1 MLEDSYEPLSIEQKW
16 QSEWELKNQFKP
28 VESDK
33 QFSIVI
39 PPPNVTGSL
48 HMGHALEHSIIDV
61 IVRIKRLQ
69 GFETLWVPGTD
80 HAGII
85 TQLLVENEL
94 SEKGLSKEDVGRENF
109 ISKVWEWKEKSGE
122 NISGQMKKLGMSCD
136 WSRERFTMDEGLSA
150 AVRQVF
156 VTLYDSGFIY
166 KGSRMVNWDTK
177 LMSAVSDLEVNLEEQ
192 TGKLWSVKYKCGDEF
207 ITIAT
212 TRPETILADTAVAV
226 NPDDERYKN
235 FIGKTAIIP
244 IVNREVPIIA
254 DEYVDKEFGSGC
266 VKITPAHDF
275 NDYEIGLKHDLEV
288 ISCMKL
294 DGTMSDDDFMPENYK
309 NLDRFEARDQIVS
322 ELSELGFLVSADDH
336 VIQLPKG
343 DRSKSIL
350 EPMITDQWFVKTK
363 ELADRG
369 IAEVENENMKF
380 IPKNWEKTYFEWMY
394 NIQDWCISRQIWWGH
409 QIPAWYDEDGNIYVA
424 TTESEVRAKYKL
436 SDDLKL
442 SQDKDVLD
450 TWFSSAL
457 WPFST
462 LGWPEEST
470 DLEKYY
476 PTSLLVTGFD
486 IIFFWVARMIMM
498 GLNFNDDVP
507 FKDILIHGL
516 VRDSKGR
523 KMSKSLKNTIDPL
536 ELSEKHG
543 ADALRFSLIEKAAPG
558 QDVPFDEEWTIAAAK
573 KFGNKLWN
581 AAKFVHL
588 YSPEEKRTDE
598 IKEITCPE
606 NVWIASRF
614 DEVLAEFNELF
625 EKYKISDAYKLI
637 YNFVWS
643 DLFDWYF
650 EFSKNLIDDEKTK
663 DETMFVLRT
672 IFLKSIKI
680 LNPAMPHIT
689 EEIWSTF
696 EDDLLINNTWP
707 EDEGKEL
714 NPEVNDVE
722 NLKEVISQIRNFKA
736 TYQLKNKEILKLNS
750 SKDVSPWFTK
760 QLENIGNIE
769 LNLNSTEDKNKKQVV
784 FQSGNYEF
792 YLLAEDYI
800 DIDVEIKKLDKKIED
815 LSKTLAVS
823 RSRLENE
830 KFIKNAK
837 EELIEKEKQNVIE
850 VENEIE
856 LLKQT
861 RDQFS
866 V

>member
-226 NPDDERYKN
+226 NPDDDRYKS

-309 NLDRFEARDQIVS
+309 NLDRFEARDQIVN

-424 TTESEVRAKYKL
+424 TTESEVREKYKL

-470 DLEKYY
+470 DLDKYY

-558 QDVPFDEEWTIAAAK
+558 QDVPFDEEWTIAAK

-672 IFLKSIKI
+672 TFLKSIKI

-707 EDEGKEL
+707 EVEGKVL
-714 NPEVNDVE
+714 NPEANDVE

-736 TYQLKNKEILKLNS
+736 TYQLKNKEILKLNL

-760 QLENIGNIE
+760 QLENIGNVE
-769 LNLNSTEDKNKKQVV
+769 LNLNSPEDKDKKQVV

>member
-226 NPDDERYKN
+226 NPDDERYKS

-309 NLDRFEARDQIVS
+309 NLDRFEARDQIVN

-558 QDVPFDEEWTIAAAK
+558 QDVPFDEEWTIAAK

-606 NVWIASRF
+606 NVWITSRF

-672 IFLKSIKI
+672 TFLKSIKI

-707 EDEGKEL
+707 EVEGKEL
-714 NPEVNDVE
+714 NPDANDVE

-736 TYQLKNKEILKLNS
+736 TYQLKNKEILKLNL

-769 LNLNSTEDKNKKQVV
+769 LNLNSSEDKNKKQVV

-823 RSRLENE
+823 RSRLEND

>member
-226 NPDDERYKN
+226 NPDDERYKS

-424 TTESEVRAKYKL
+424 TTESEVREKYKL

-470 DLEKYY
+470 DLDKYY

-558 QDVPFDEEWTIAAAK
+558 QDVPFDEEWTIAAK

-672 IFLKSIKI
+672 TFLKSIKI

-707 EDEGKEL
+707 EVEGKEL
-714 NPEVNDVE
+714 NPEANDVE

-750 SKDVSPWFTK
+750 SKDVGPWFTK
-760 QLENIGNIE
+760 QLENIGNVE
-769 LNLNSTEDKNKKQVV
+769 LNLNSPEDKDKKQVV

-823 RSRLENE
+823 RSRLEND

>member
-226 NPDDERYKN
+226 NPDDERYKS

-409 QIPAWYDEDGNIYVA
+409 QIPAWYDEDGNLYVA
-424 TTESEVRAKYKL
+424 TTESEVREKYKL

-470 DLEKYY
+470 DLDKYY

-558 QDVPFDEEWTIAAAK
+558 QDVPFDEEWTIAAK

-672 IFLKSIKI
+672 TFLKSIKI

-707 EDEGKEL
+707 EVEGKEL
-714 NPEVNDVE
+714 NPEANDVE

-760 QLENIGNIE
+760 QLENIGNVE
-769 LNLNSTEDKNKKQVV
+769 LNLNSPEDKDKKQVV

-823 RSRLENE
+823 RSRLEND

>member
-226 NPDDERYKN
+226 NPDDERYKS

-424 TTESEVRAKYKL
+424 TTESEVREKYKL

-558 QDVPFDEEWTIAAAK
+558 QDVPFDEEWTIAAK

-672 IFLKSIKI
+672 TFLKSIKI

-707 EDEGKEL
+707 EVEGKEL

-750 SKDVSPWFTK
+750 SKDVGPWFTK
-760 QLENIGNIE
+760 QLENIGNVE
-769 LNLNSTEDKNKKQVV
+769 LNLNSPEDKDKKQVV

-823 RSRLENE
+823 KSRLENE

>member
-226 NPDDERYKN
+226 NPDDERYKS

-363 ELADRG
+363 ELANRG

-424 TTESEVRAKYKL
+424 TTESEVREKYKL

-470 DLEKYY
+470 DLDKYY

-558 QDVPFDEEWTIAAAK
+558 QDVPFDEEWTIAAK

-672 IFLKSIKI
+672 TFLKCIKI

-707 EDEGKEL
+707 EVEGKEL

-750 SKDVSPWFTK
+750 SKDVGPWFTK
-760 QLENIGNIE
+760 QLENIGNVE
-769 LNLNSTEDKNKKQVV
+769 LNLNSPEDKDKKQVV

>member
-226 NPDDERYKN
+226 NPDDERYKS

-309 NLDRFEARDQIVS
+309 NLDRFEARDQIVN

-424 TTESEVRAKYKL
+424 TSESEVREKYKL

-558 QDVPFDEEWTIAAAK
+558 QDVPFDEEWTIAAK

-672 IFLKSIKI
+672 TFLKSIKI

-707 EDEGKEL
+707 EVEGKEL
-714 NPEVNDVE
+714 NPEANDVE

-736 TYQLKNKEILKLNS
+736 TYQLKNKEILKLNL

-760 QLENIGNIE
+760 QLENIGNVE
-769 LNLNSTEDKNKKQVV
+769 LNLNSPEDKNKKQVV

>member
-226 NPDDERYKN
+226 NPDDERYKSL
-235 FIGKTAIIP
+235 IGKTAIIP

-424 TTESEVRAKYKL
+424 TTESEVREKYKL

-470 DLEKYY
+470 DLKKYY

-558 QDVPFDEEWTIAAAK
+558 QDVPFDEEWTIAAK

-672 IFLKSIKI
+672 TFLKSIII

-707 EDEGKEL
+707 EVEGKKL
-714 NPEVNDVE
+714 NPEANDVE

-760 QLENIGNIE
+760 QLENIGNVE
-769 LNLNSTEDKNKKQVV
+769 LNLNSPEDKDKKQVV

>member
-156 VTLYDSGFIY
+156 VALYDSGFIY

-226 NPDDERYKN
+226 NPDDERYKS

-309 NLDRFEARDQIVS
+309 NLDRFEARDQIVN

-424 TTESEVRAKYKL
+424 TTESEVREKYKL

-470 DLEKYY
+470 DLDKYY

-558 QDVPFDEEWTIAAAK
+558 QDVPFDEEWTIAAK

-598 IKEITCPE
+598 IKEKTCPE
-606 NVWIASRF
+606 NVWITSRF

-672 IFLKSIKI
+672 TFLKSIKI

-707 EDEGKEL
+707 EVEGKEL
-714 NPEVNDVE
+714 NPEANDVE

-736 TYQLKNKEILKLNS
+736 TYQLKNKEILKLNL

-769 LNLNSTEDKNKKQVV
+769 LNLNSPEDKNKKQVV

-850 VENEIE
+850 VENEID

>member
-226 NPDDERYKN
+226 NPDDERYKS

-294 DGTMSDDDFMPENYK
+294 NGTMSDDDFMPENYK
-309 NLDRFEARDQIVS
+309 NLDRFEARDQIVN

-409 QIPAWYDEDGNIYVA
+409 QIPAWYDEEGNIYVA
-424 TTESEVRAKYKL
+424 TTELEVRAKYEL

-470 DLEKYY
+470 DLKKYY

-558 QDVPFDEEWTIAAAK
+558 QDVPFDEEWTIAAK

-598 IKEITCPE
+598 IKKITCPE
-606 NVWIASRF
+606 NVWITSRF

-672 IFLKSIKI
+672 TFLKSIKI

-707 EDEGKEL
+707 EVEGKEL
-714 NPEVNDVE
+714 NPEANDVE

-760 QLENIGNIE
+760 QLENIGNVE
-769 LNLNSTEDKNKKQVV
+769 LNFNSPEDKNKKQVV

>member
-1 MLEDSYEPLSIEQKW
+1 
-16 QSEWELKNQFKP
+16 
-28 VESDK
+28 
-33 QFSIVI
+33 
-39 PPPNVTGSL
+39 
-48 HMGHALEHSIIDV
+48 
-61 IVRIKRLQ
+61 
-69 GFETLWVPGTD
+69 
-80 HAGII
+80 
-85 TQLLVENEL
+85 
-94 SEKGLSKEDVGRENF
+94 
-109 ISKVWEWKEKSGE
+109 
-122 NISGQMKKLGMSCD
+122 MKKLGMSCD

-226 NPDDERYKN
+226 NPDDERYKS

-309 NLDRFEARDQIVS
+309 NLDRFEARDQIVN

-558 QDVPFDEEWTIAAAK
+558 QDVPFDEEWTIAAK

-606 NVWIASRF
+606 NVWITSRF

-672 IFLKSIKI
+672 TFLKSIKI

-707 EDEGKEL
+707 EVEGKEL
-714 NPEVNDVE
+714 NPEANDVE

-750 SKDVSPWFTK
+750 SKDVGPWFTK
-760 QLENIGNIE
+760 QLENIGNVE
-769 LNLNSTEDKNKKQVV
+769 LNLNSPEDKDKKQVV

>member
-1 MLEDSYEPLSIEQKW
+1 M
-16 QSEWELKNQFKP
+16 
-28 VESDK
+28 
-33 QFSIVI
+33 
-39 PPPNVTGSL
+39 
-48 HMGHALEHSIIDV
+48 
-61 IVRIKRLQ
+61 
-69 GFETLWVPGTD
+69 
-80 HAGII
+80 
-85 TQLLVENEL
+85 
-94 SEKGLSKEDVGRENF
+94 
-109 ISKVWEWKEKSGE
+109 
-122 NISGQMKKLGMSCD
+122 
-136 WSRERFTMDEGLSA
+136 
-150 AVRQVF
+150 
-156 VTLYDSGFIY
+156 
-166 KGSRMVNWDTK
+166 
-177 LMSAVSDLEVNLEEQ
+177 
-192 TGKLWSVKYKCGDEF
+192 
-207 ITIAT
+207 
-212 TRPETILADTAVAV
+212 
-226 NPDDERYKN
+226 
-235 FIGKTAIIP
+235 
-244 IVNREVPIIA
+244 
-254 DEYVDKEFGSGC
+254 
-266 VKITPAHDF
+266 
-275 NDYEIGLKHDLEV
+275 KHDLEV

-309 NLDRFEARDQIVS
+309 NLDRFEARDQIVN

-424 TTESEVRAKYKL
+424 TTESEVREKYKL

-470 DLEKYY
+470 DLKKYY

-558 QDVPFDEEWTIAAAK
+558 QDVPFDEEWTIAAK

-598 IKEITCPE
+598 IKELTRPE

-672 IFLKSIKI
+672 TFLKSIKI

-707 EDEGKEL
+707 EAEGKEF
-714 NPEVNDVE
+714 NPEANDVE

-750 SKDVSPWFTK
+750 SKDVGPWFTK
-760 QLENIGNIE
+760 QLENIGNVE
-769 LNLNSTEDKNKKQVV
+769 LNLNSPEDKDKKQIV

>member
-226 NPDDERYKN
+226 NPDDERYKS

-309 NLDRFEARDQIVS
+309 NLDRFEARDQIVN

-424 TTESEVRAKYKL
+424 TTESEVREKYKL

-558 QDVPFDEEWTIAAAK
+558 QDVPFDEEWTIAAK

-650 EFSKNLIDDEKTK
+650 EFSKNLIDDDKTK

-672 IFLKSIKI
+672 TFLKSIKI

-707 EDEGKEL
+707 EVEGKEL
-714 NPEVNDVE
+714 NPEANDVE

-750 SKDVSPWFTK
+750 SKDVGPWFTK
-760 QLENIGNIE
+760 QLENIGNVE
-769 LNLNSTEDKNKKQVV
+769 LNLNSPEDKDKKQVV

-850 VENEIE
+850 VENEID

>member
-226 NPDDERYKN
+226 NPDDERYKS

-322 ELSELGFLVSADDH
+322 ELSELGLLVSADDH

-424 TTESEVRAKYKL
+424 TTESEVREKYKL

-462 LGWPEEST
+462 LGWPEETT
-470 DLEKYY
+470 DLDKYY

-558 QDVPFDEEWTIAAAK
+558 QDVPFDEEWTIAAK

-598 IKEITCPE
+598 IREITCPE
-606 NVWIASRF
+606 NVWITSRF

-663 DETMFVLRT
+663 AETMFVLRT
-672 IFLKSIKI
+672 TFLKSIKI

-707 EDEGKEL
+707 EVEGKEL

-760 QLENIGNIE
+760 QLENIGNVE
-769 LNLNSTEDKNKKQVV
+769 LNLNSPEDKDKKQVV

-800 DIDVEIKKLDKKIED
+800 DIDVEIKKLDKKIDD

>member
-1 MLEDSYEPLSIEQKW
+1 M
-16 QSEWELKNQFKP
+16 
-28 VESDK
+28 
-33 QFSIVI
+33 
-39 PPPNVTGSL
+39 
-48 HMGHALEHSIIDV
+48 
-61 IVRIKRLQ
+61 
-69 GFETLWVPGTD
+69 
-80 HAGII
+80 
-85 TQLLVENEL
+85 
-94 SEKGLSKEDVGRENF
+94 
-109 ISKVWEWKEKSGE
+109 
-122 NISGQMKKLGMSCD
+122 
-136 WSRERFTMDEGLSA
+136 
-150 AVRQVF
+150 
-156 VTLYDSGFIY
+156 
-166 KGSRMVNWDTK
+166 
-177 LMSAVSDLEVNLEEQ
+177 
-192 TGKLWSVKYKCGDEF
+192 
-207 ITIAT
+207 
-212 TRPETILADTAVAV
+212 
-226 NPDDERYKN
+226 
-235 FIGKTAIIP
+235 
-244 IVNREVPIIA
+244 
-254 DEYVDKEFGSGC
+254 
-266 VKITPAHDF
+266 
-275 NDYEIGLKHDLEV
+275 KHDLEV

-309 NLDRFEARDQIVS
+309 NLDRFEARDQIVN

-424 TTESEVRAKYKL
+424 TTESEVREKYKL

-558 QDVPFDEEWTIAAAK
+558 QDVPFDEEWTIAAK

-606 NVWIASRF
+606 NVWITSRF

-672 IFLKSIKI
+672 TFLKSIKI

-707 EDEGKEL
+707 EVEGKEL
-714 NPEVNDVE
+714 NPEANDVE

-760 QLENIGNIE
+760 QLENIGNVE
-769 LNLNSTEDKNKKQVV
+769 LNLNSPEDKDKKQVV

>member
-226 NPDDERYKN
+226 NPDDERYKS

-309 NLDRFEARDQIVS
+309 NLDRFEARDQIVN

-470 DLEKYY
+470 DLKKYY

-558 QDVPFDEEWTIAAAK
+558 QDVPFDEEWTIAAK

-672 IFLKSIKI
+672 TFLKSIKI

-707 EDEGKEL
+707 EVEGKEL
-714 NPEVNDVE
+714 NPKANDVE

-760 QLENIGNIE
+760 QLENIGNVE
-769 LNLNSTEDKNKKQVV
+769 LNLNSPEDKDKKQVV

-823 RSRLENE
+823 RSRLEND

-837 EELIEKEKQNVIE
+837 EELIEKEKQNVVE

>member
-226 NPDDERYKN
+226 NPDDERYKS

-309 NLDRFEARDQIVS
+309 NLDRFEARDQIVN

-424 TTESEVRAKYKL
+424 TTESEVREKYKL

-558 QDVPFDEEWTIAAAK
+558 QDVPFDEEWTIAAK

-606 NVWIASRF
+606 NVWIMSRF

-672 IFLKSIKI
+672 TFLKSIKI

-696 EDDLLINNTWP
+696 EDDLLINNNWP
-707 EDEGKEL
+707 EVEGKEL
-714 NPEVNDVE
+714 NPEANDVE

-750 SKDVSPWFTK
+750 SKDVGPWFTK
-760 QLENIGNIE
+760 QLENIGNIK

>member
-94 SEKGLSKEDVGRENF
+94 LEKGLSKEDVGRENF

-226 NPDDERYKN
+226 NPDDERYKS

-254 DEYVDKEFGSGC
+254 DEYVDREFGSGC

-309 NLDRFEARDQIVS
+309 NLDRFEARDQIVN

-424 TTESEVRAKYKL
+424 TTESEVREKYKL

-470 DLEKYY
+470 DLKKYY

-558 QDVPFDEEWTIAAAK
+558 QDVPFDEEWTIAAK

-588 YSPEEKRTDE
+588 YSPEKKRTDE

-650 EFSKNLIDDEKTK
+650 EFSKNLIDDDKTK

-672 IFLKSIKI
+672 TFLKSIKI

-707 EDEGKEL
+707 EVEGKEL
-714 NPEVNDVE
+714 NPEANDVE

-750 SKDVSPWFTK
+750 SKDVGPWFTK
-760 QLENIGNIE
+760 QLENIGNVE
-769 LNLNSTEDKNKKQVV
+769 LNLNSPEDKVKKQVV

-792 YLLAEDYI
+792 YLLTEDYI
-800 DIDVEIKKLDKKIED
+800 DIDVEIKKLDKKIEV

>member
-226 NPDDERYKN
+226 NPDDERYKS

-309 NLDRFEARDQIVS
+309 NLDRFEARDQIVN

-424 TTESEVRAKYKL
+424 TTESEVREKYKL

-558 QDVPFDEEWTIAAAK
+558 QDVPFDEEWTIAAK

-672 IFLKSIKI
+672 TFLKSIKI

-707 EDEGKEL
+707 EVEGKEL

-736 TYQLKNKEILKLNS
+736 TYQLKNKEILKLNL

>member
-226 NPDDERYKN
+226 NPDDERYKS

-309 NLDRFEARDQIVS
+309 NLDRFEARDQIVN

-424 TTESEVRAKYKL
+424 TTESEVREKYKL

-558 QDVPFDEEWTIAAAK
+558 QDVPFDEEWTIAAK

-672 IFLKSIKI
+672 TFLKSIKI

-707 EDEGKEL
+707 EVEGKEL
-714 NPEVNDVE
+714 NPEANDVE

-750 SKDVSPWFTK
+750 SKDVGPWFTK
-760 QLENIGNIE
+760 QLENIGNVE
-769 LNLNSTEDKNKKQVV
+769 LNLNSPEDKDKKQVV

-823 RSRLENE
+823 RSRLEND

>member
-226 NPDDERYKN
+226 NPDDERYKS

-309 NLDRFEARDQIVS
+309 NLDRFEARDQIVN

-424 TTESEVRAKYKL
+424 TTESEVREKYKL

-470 DLEKYY
+470 DLDKYY

-558 QDVPFDEEWTIAAAK
+558 QDVPFDEEWTIAAK

-672 IFLKSIKI
+672 TFLKSIKI

-707 EDEGKEL
+707 EVDDKEL

-750 SKDVSPWFTK
+750 SKDVGPWFTK
-760 QLENIGNIE
+760 QLENIGNVE
-769 LNLNSTEDKNKKQVV
+769 LNLNSPEDKDKKQIV

>member
-226 NPDDERYKN
+226 NPDDERYKS

-309 NLDRFEARDQIVS
+309 NLDRFEARDQIVN

-424 TTESEVRAKYKL
+424 TTESEVREKYKL

-470 DLEKYY
+470 DLKKYY

-558 QDVPFDEEWTIAAAK
+558 QDVPFDEEWTIAAK

-672 IFLKSIKI
+672 TFLKSIKI

-707 EDEGKEL
+707 EVEGKEL

-760 QLENIGNIE
+760 QLENIGNVE
-769 LNLNSTEDKNKKQVV
+769 LNLNSPEDKVKKQVV

>member
-226 NPDDERYKN
+226 NPDDERYKS

-294 DGTMSDDDFMPENYK
+294 NGTMSDDDFMPENYK
-309 NLDRFEARDQIVS
+309 NLDRFEARDQIVN

-409 QIPAWYDEDGNIYVA
+409 QIPAWYDEEGNIYVA
-424 TTESEVRAKYKL
+424 TTESEVREKYKL

-470 DLEKYY
+470 DLKKYY

-558 QDVPFDEEWTIAAAK
+558 QDVPFDEEWTIAAK

-588 YSPEEKRTDE
+588 YSPEEIRTDE

-663 DETMFVLRT
+663 AETMFVLRT
-672 IFLKSIKI
+672 TFLKSIKI

-707 EDEGKEL
+707 EVEGKEL

-750 SKDVSPWFTK
+750 SKDVGPWFTK
-760 QLENIGNIE
+760 QLQNIGNVE
-769 LNLNSTEDKNKKQVV
+769 LNLNSPEDKNKKQVV

>member
-226 NPDDERYKN
+226 NPDDERYKS

-309 NLDRFEARDQIVS
+309 NLDRFEARDQIVN

-558 QDVPFDEEWTIAAAK
+558 QDVPFDEEWTIAAK

-672 IFLKSIKI
+672 TFLKSIKI

-707 EDEGKEL
+707 EVEGKEL
-714 NPEVNDVE
+714 NPEANDVE

-736 TYQLKNKEILKLNS
+736 TYQLKNKEILKLNL

-769 LNLNSTEDKNKKQVV
+769 LNLNSPEDKNKKQVV

>member
-226 NPDDERYKN
+226 NPDDERYKS

-309 NLDRFEARDQIVS
+309 NLDRFEARDQIVN

-558 QDVPFDEEWTIAAAK
+558 QDVPFDEEWTIAAK

-672 IFLKSIKI
+672 TFLKSIKI

-707 EDEGKEL
+707 EVEGKEL
-714 NPEVNDVE
+714 NPEANDVE

-736 TYQLKNKEILKLNS
+736 TYQLKNKEILKLNL

-769 LNLNSTEDKNKKQVV
+769 LNLNSSEDKNKKQVV

>member
-309 NLDRFEARDQIVS
+309 NLDRFEARDQIVN

-369 IAEVENENMKF
+369 IAEVENENMRF

-424 TTESEVRAKYKL
+424 TTESEVREKYKL

-498 GLNFNDDVP
+498 GLNFNNDVP

-558 QDVPFDEEWTIAAAK
+558 QDVPFDEEWTIAAK

-707 EDEGKEL
+707 EVDGKEL
-714 NPEVNDVE
+714 NPEANEVE

-736 TYQLKNKEILKLNS
+736 TYQFKNKEILKLNL

-769 LNLNSTEDKNKKQVV
+769 LNFNSPEDKNKKQVV

>member
-94 SEKGLSKEDVGRENF
+94 LEKGLSKEDVGRENF

-212 TRPETILADTAVAV
+212 TRPETTLADTAVAV
-226 NPDDERYKN
+226 NPDDERYKS

-294 DGTMSDDDFMPENYK
+294 NGTMSDDDFMPENYK
-309 NLDRFEARDQIVS
+309 NLDRFEARDQIVN

-409 QIPAWYDEDGNIYVA
+409 QIPAWYDEEGNIYVA
-424 TTESEVRAKYKL
+424 TTESEVREKYKL

-470 DLEKYY
+470 DLKKYY

-498 GLNFNDDVP
+498 GLNFNNDVP

-558 QDVPFDEEWTIAAAK
+558 QDVPFDEEWTIAAK

-672 IFLKSIKI
+672 TFLKSIKI

-707 EDEGKEL
+707 EVEGKEL

-750 SKDVSPWFTK
+750 SKDVGPWFTK
-760 QLENIGNIE
+760 QLQNIGNVE
-769 LNLNSTEDKNKKQVV
+769 LNLNSPEDKDKKQVV

>member
-226 NPDDERYKN
+226 NPDDERYKS

-309 NLDRFEARDQIVS
+309 NLDRFEARDQIVN

-424 TTESEVRAKYKL
+424 TSESEVRAKYKL

-558 QDVPFDEEWTIAAAK
+558 QDVPFDEEWTIAAK

-672 IFLKSIKI
+672 TFLKSIKI

-707 EDEGKEL
+707 EVEGKEL
-714 NPEVNDVE
+714 NPEANDVE

-750 SKDVSPWFTK
+750 SKDVGPWFAK
-760 QLENIGNIE
+760 QLENIGNVE
-769 LNLNSTEDKNKKQVV
+769 LNLNSPEDKDKKQVV

>member
-226 NPDDERYKN
+226 NPDDERYKS

-309 NLDRFEARDQIVS
+309 NLDRFEARDQIVN

-409 QIPAWYDEDGNIYVA
+409 QIPAWYDEEGNIYVA
-424 TTESEVRAKYKL
+424 TTESEVRAKYEL

-558 QDVPFDEEWTIAAAK
+558 QDVPFDEEWTIAAK

-606 NVWIASRF
+606 NVWITSRF

-672 IFLKSIKI
+672 TFLKSIKI

-707 EDEGKEL
+707 EVEGKEL
-714 NPEVNDVE
+714 NPEANDVE

-750 SKDVSPWFTK
+750 SKDVGPWFTK
-760 QLENIGNIE
+760 QLENIGNVE
-769 LNLNSTEDKNKKQVV
+769 LNLNSPEDKDKKQVV

>member
-94 SEKGLSKEDVGRENF
+94 SEKGLSKEDIGRENF

-226 NPDDERYKN
+226 NPDDERYKS

-309 NLDRFEARDQIVS
+309 NLDRFEARDQIVN

-558 QDVPFDEEWTIAAAK
+558 QDVPFDEEWTIAAK

-606 NVWIASRF
+606 NVWITSRF

-672 IFLKSIKI
+672 TFLKSRKI

-707 EDEGKEL
+707 EVEGKEL
-714 NPEVNDVE
+714 NPEANDVE

-750 SKDVSPWFTK
+750 SKDVGPWFTK
-760 QLENIGNIE
+760 QLENIGNVE
-769 LNLNSTEDKNKKQVV
+769 LNLNSPEDKDKKQVV

-800 DIDVEIKKLDKKIED
+800 DTDVEIKKLDKKIED

-866 V
+866 I

>member
-69 GFETLWVPGTD
+69 GFETLWIPGTD

-226 NPDDERYKN
+226 NPDDERYKS

-309 NLDRFEARDQIVS
+309 NLDRFEARDQIVN

-424 TTESEVRAKYKL
+424 TTESEVREKYKL

-558 QDVPFDEEWTIAAAK
+558 QDVPFDEEWTIAAK

-606 NVWIASRF
+606 NVWITSRF
-614 DEVLAEFNELF
+614 DEVIAEFNELF

-672 IFLKSIKI
+672 TFLKSIKI

-707 EDEGKEL
+707 EVEGKEL
-714 NPEVNDVE
+714 NPEAKDVE
-722 NLKEVISQIRNFKA
+722 DLKEVISQIRNFKA

-760 QLENIGNIE
+760 QLENIGNVE

-850 VENEIE
+850 VEKEID